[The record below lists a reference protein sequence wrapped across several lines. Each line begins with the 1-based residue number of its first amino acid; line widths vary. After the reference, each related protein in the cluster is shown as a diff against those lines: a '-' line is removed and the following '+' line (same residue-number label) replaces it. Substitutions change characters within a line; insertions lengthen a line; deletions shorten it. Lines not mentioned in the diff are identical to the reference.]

1 VRYGQSKPTIASV
14 KKAIIQDSIETK
26 KLVEKLIQ
34 LVREDERDRVL
45 TVTDRARRLE
55 AGER

>member
-1 VRYGQSKPTIASV
+1 MYERSKPTLRSV
-14 KKAIIQDSIETK
+14 KAELIEDSIERK

-34 LVREDERDRVL
+34 LVREDEREKVL
-45 TVTDRARRLE
+45 GITERARER